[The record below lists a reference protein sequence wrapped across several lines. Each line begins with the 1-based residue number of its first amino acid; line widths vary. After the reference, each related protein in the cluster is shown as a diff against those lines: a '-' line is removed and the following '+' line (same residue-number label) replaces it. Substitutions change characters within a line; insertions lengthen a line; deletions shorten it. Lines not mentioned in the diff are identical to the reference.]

1 MRVRKLRRLRK
12 TKAKRF
18 MRLMRLLADSRVR
31 CSPGRDARR
40 CSLATRPGWPSSHRA
55 ASLAVLSGKHR
66 SAYHPRPT
74 ATGRWR
80 RNRVSSNPKASAAPT
95 RARSDSNKA
104 SPHRFI
110 SLDAVCQF
118 ATQLLRHRP
127 PPVAHRAARVVNQAR
142 TGATQGGPL
151 SEQTNPAPRIRAPPS
166 AFPPHQPHP
175 PPTLAPPAQPLTVLG
190 QDVGDGLVV
199 A

>member
-18 MRLMRLLADSRVR
+18 MRLMMLLADSRVR

-40 CSLATRPGWPSSHRA
+40 CSLATRPGWPSSYRA

-74 ATGRWR
+74 ATGHWR
-80 RNRVSSNPKASAAPT
+80 RNRVSSNPKSSAAPT
-95 RARSDSNKA
+95 RSRSDSNKA
-104 SPHRFI
+104 SPHRSI
-110 SLDAVCQF
+110 SLDAVCQSQPSSS
-118 ATQLLRHRP
+118 ATVRP
-127 PPVAHRAARVVNQAR
+127 PSPTEPPAWSTR
-142 TGATQGGPL
+142 
-151 SEQTNPAPRIRAPPS
+151 PAPEPPRGGRSVNKPTPHPGSGAPPS

-175 PPTLAPPAQPLTVLG
+175 PPTLAPPAQPLTP
-190 QDVGDGLVV
+190 
-199 A
+199 